1 MALFFP
7 AVLAGGVFME
17 APCGGGEEIPPIID
31 RR

>member
-7 AVLAGGVFME
+7 AVLARGVFME
-17 APCGGGEEIPPIID
+17 VPCGGDEEIPPIID